1 MADLVEAIL
10 RELGDMTLSKA
21 TVVQSATWLLR
32 LGEGERAR
40 ERFLATRALLVR
52 KRARQIK
59 FEGDVSL
66 YVSELAM
73 VCFTLVKNTCEWYM
87 AAFKENAMASGFV
100 RWASQQI
107 EAYAEMFRRQVY
119 GPDQD
124 PRVIEES
131 LAVTRTHAL
140 MLKDVGLDFSF
151 QCAETSAI
159 DLTRAASRRC
169 SSPVLP
175 SSLVAEHR
183 LGICRRAPICTFSSS
198 CTIVLL
204 AGLGTL
210 HTACCLV
217 YKQARETSPR
227 DRKRDSPERLTGP
240 SVHTSNEVLARMM
253 SASLDPRYLQEAQR
267 WRHSGLLTSR
277 IGTAHAFAEPS
288 VDALPM
294 TIVGSTRTNPT

>member
-1 MADLVEAIL
+1 MASFSPSAHFGFGKDDPTGKDLSWIGDFSDELAVAIALHDYDAAVDLVDKGRAAVPKIAGDAVASSLFRARLEERTADLVEAIL
-10 RELGDMTLSKA
+10 RELGEVTLGKA

-40 ERFLATRALLVR
+40 ERFLATRAQLVR

-151 QCAETSAI
+151 QC
-159 DLTRAASRRC
+159 
-169 SSPVLP
+169 
-175 SSLVAEHR
+175 VAQ
-183 LGICRRAPICTFSSS
+183 S
-198 CTIVLL
+198 
-204 AGLGTL
+204 
-210 HTACCLV
+210 
-217 YKQARETSPR
+217 
-227 DRKRDSPERLTGP
+227 
-240 SVHTSNEVLARMM
+240 
-253 SASLDPRYLQEAQR
+253 
-267 WRHSGLLTSR
+267 
-277 IGTAHAFAEPS
+277 
-288 VDALPM
+288 
-294 TIVGSTRTNPT
+294 